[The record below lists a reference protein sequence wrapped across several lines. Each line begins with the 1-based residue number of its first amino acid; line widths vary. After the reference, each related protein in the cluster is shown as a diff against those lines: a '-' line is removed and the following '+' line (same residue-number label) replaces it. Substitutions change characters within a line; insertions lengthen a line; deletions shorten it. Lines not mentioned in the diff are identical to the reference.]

1 MSVLEIK
8 REIAKLPTEERRELA
23 AFLVT
28 LRHGE
33 TKEFREKM
41 ARKIDDKDPAN
52 WVSLE
57 ELDRRLALG
66 E

>member
-8 REIAKLPTEERRELA
+8 REIEKLPAKERRELA

-33 TKEFREKM
+33 TECFKDRM
-41 ARKIDDKDPAN
+41 ARKIDDAEPGK

-57 ELDRRLALG
+57 ELDRRLGLK